1 MIIAGIIIRL
11 LQGIASASIQTTCY
25 TIAINDFKDKTIQ
38 SKIVAYVE
46 AMTGIGLILGPM
58 LGGLLYSAI
67 GFSNVFY
74 LLGSFV
80 IVMSIIF
87 CIYYPRKQEELIPD
101 SASFTSNQL
110 LNSTSAGRGAVQ

>member
-1 MIIAGIIIRL
+1 
-11 LQGIASASIQTTCY
+11 
-25 TIAINDFKDKTIQ
+25 
-38 SKIVAYVE
+38 
-46 AMTGIGLILGPM
+46 MTGIGLILGPM

-80 IVMSIIF
+80 IIMSVIF
-87 CIYYPRKQEELIPD
+87 CIYYPRKKVEELIPD

-110 LNSTSAGRGAVQ
+110 LNSTSAGRGAAQQLKISFEEDISA